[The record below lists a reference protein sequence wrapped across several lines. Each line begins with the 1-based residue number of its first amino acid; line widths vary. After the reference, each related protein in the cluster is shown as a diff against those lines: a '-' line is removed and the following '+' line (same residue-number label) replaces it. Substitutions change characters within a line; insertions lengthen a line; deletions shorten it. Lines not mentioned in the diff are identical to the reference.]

1 MDKHGI
7 SLKDRRGRFSYLHP
21 EREKYI
27 TGKALGSD
35 FEKEH
40 LMEILAQNAVKEDRE
55 LGRSGEADPAH
66 GEDVATKIHV
76 PGKPYDPSYDY
87 HADPVAILYIHS
99 EFRLVVDLQNSIK
112 AQQSETY
119 ARKVKLSNLK
129 EMALTVVFIQ
139 ENGFDS
145 YEELVNEHERYS
157 AITEEQNARLNA
169 TGEELR
175 RVNAAIHYAG
185 QYYSTRTVH
194 ADFLKARNK
203 KKFREEHLEELER
216 YDEAVRYFKEN
227 YDGKILSMKKLK
239 ERKEELVQERGQ
251 QESSFRDIQLIQKT
265 LQTAVANVDSI
276 LSMKQTAE
284 RPAPGKTVSKVPE
297 I

>member
-1 MDKHGI
+1 MAFP
-7 SLKDRRGRFSYLHP
+7 FSYLHP

-27 TGKALGSD
+27 TGRALGSD
-35 FEKEH
+35 YEKEH
-40 LMEILAQNAVKEDRE
+40 LMEILTQNAVKEDRE

-66 GEDVATKIHV
+66 GEDVTAKIHV
-76 PGKPYDPSYDY
+76 SGKPYDPSYDY

-112 AQQSETY
+112 AQQSEAY

-175 RVNAAIHYAG
+175 RVNAAIHFAG
-185 QYYSTRTVH
+185 QYYSTRAVH

-203 KKFREEHLEELER
+203 KRFREEHLKELER
-216 YDEAVRYFKEN
+216 YDKAVKYFKEN
-227 YDGKILSMKKLK
+227 YEGEIPSMKKLK
-239 ERKEELVQERGQ
+239 ERKEELVQERGE
-251 QESSFRDIQLIQKT
+251 QESSRRSVQQIKKT
-265 LQTAVANVDSI
+265 LQTAVANVDLI
-276 LSMKQTAE
+276 LSMKQTVE
-284 RPAPGKTVSKVPE
+284 RPASGKTVSKAPE
-297 I
+297 L

>member
-1 MDKHGI
+1 MAFP
-7 SLKDRRGRFSYLHP
+7 FSYLHP
-21 EREKYI
+21 ERKKYI
-27 TGKALGSD
+27 TGRALGSD
-35 FEKEH
+35 YEKEH

-66 GEDVATKIHV
+66 GEDVTAKIHV
-76 PGKPYDPSYDY
+76 SGKPYDPSYDY

-112 AQQSETY
+112 AQQSEAY

-145 YEELVNEHERYS
+145 YEELVNEHERFS
-157 AITEEQNARLNA
+157 TITEEQNARLNA

-175 RVNAAIHYAG
+175 RVNAAIHFAG
-185 QYYSTRTVH
+185 QYYSTRAVH
-194 ADFLKARNK
+194 ADFLKAQNK

-239 ERKEELVQERGQ
+239 ERKEELVQERGE
-251 QESSFRDIQLIQKT
+251 QESSRRSVQQIKKT

-276 LSMKQTAE
+276 LSMKQTVE
-284 RPAPGKTVSKVPE
+284 RPASGKTVSKAPE
-297 I
+297 L

>member
-1 MDKHGI
+1 
-7 SLKDRRGRFSYLHP
+7 
-21 EREKYI
+21 
-27 TGKALGSD
+27 
-35 FEKEH
+35 
-40 LMEILAQNAVKEDRE
+40 MEILSQNAVNEDRE
-55 LGRSGEADPAH
+55 VDRSGKADAAH
-66 GEDVATKIHV
+66 GEDVAVKIHV
-76 PGKPYDPSYDY
+76 SGKPYDPSYDY

-112 AQQSETY
+112 ARQSEAY

-175 RVNAAIHYAG
+175 RVNAAIHFAG
-185 QYYSTRTVH
+185 QYYSTRAVH

-203 KKFREEHLEELER
+203 KRFREEHLKELER
-216 YDEAVRYFKEN
+216 YDKAVKYFKEN
-227 YDGKILSMKKLK
+227 YEGEIPSMKKLK
-239 ERKEELVQERGQ
+239 ERKEELVQERGE
-251 QESSFRDIQLIQKT
+251 QESSRRSVQQIKKT

-276 LSMKQTAE
+276 LSMGQITE
-284 RPAPGKTVSKVPE
+284 RTAPGKTVSKAPE
-297 I
+297 L